1 MPSLVLTPTTI
12 VYKQVDN
19 ISLFLDFYPPQ
30 DTTNRDGDSSSGSHD
45 YASPVPALI
54 YFHGGGL
61 TVGDRKSWFPT
72 WLYERVTSVGIAF
85 ISAEYR
91 LIPPS
96 TGHDILDDIH
106 DLFAFFASPNAT
118 LHLHP
123 PPDPARFAVA
133 GTSAGAL
140 CAYLAA
146 AHVRPA
152 PRAVLSMYGLGGDFL
167 TPHYLTAKTTPF
179 FRGRELLDPAAYAD
193 WLYPASA
200 RQPATS
206 GVPLAYSSVTG
217 RPAHP
222 RMVLARLYLQ
232 LGVFLDYYTG
242 IHEPSLS
249 GTLQAGEEVPAA
261 ARVLFPQLHVTESWP
276 PTLCVHGAQDTA
288 VRIGESESLVAA
300 LQRVGARG
308 RLRVV
313 DGEEHSFDYQEGA
326 EDKFGKPGGL
336 FEECSRFVV
345 EELKGDGKVL
355 AN

>member
-1 MPSLVLTPTTI
+1 MALHALNPTTV
-12 VYKQVDN
+12 VYKQVDG
-19 ISLFLDFYPPQ
+19 ISLSLDLHSPKDIFNYDDNPSRPP
-30 DTTNRDGDSSSGSHD
+30 G
-45 YASPVPALI
+45 PALI

-72 WLYERVTSVGIAF
+72 WLYERVTSAGIAF

-96 TGHDILDDIH
+96 TGHDILADIL
-106 DLFAFFASPNAT
+106 DLFSFLAQPNAT
-118 LHLHP
+118 TLHP
-123 PPDPARFAVA
+123 PLDPARLAVA

-146 AHVRPA
+146 AHARPA

-167 TPHYLTAKTTPF
+167 TPHYLTAKTRPF
-179 FRGRELLDPAAYAD
+179 FRGRELLDPDAYAA

-200 RQPATS
+200 QQPMTS
-206 GVPLAYSSVTG
+206 GIPLAYDSATG
-217 RPAHP
+217 WPAHP

-249 GTLQAGEEVPAA
+249 STLQAGGEVPAA
-261 ARVLFPQLHVTESWP
+261 ARLLFPQLHVTGSWP

-288 VRIGESESLVAA
+288 VRVGESESLVAA
-300 LQRVGARG
+300 LQREGVRA

-326 EDKFGKPGGL
+326 EDNFGRPDGL
-336 FEECSRFVV
+336 FEECARFVV
-345 EELKGDGKVL
+345 EELKGDGNTL
-355 AN
+355 AT